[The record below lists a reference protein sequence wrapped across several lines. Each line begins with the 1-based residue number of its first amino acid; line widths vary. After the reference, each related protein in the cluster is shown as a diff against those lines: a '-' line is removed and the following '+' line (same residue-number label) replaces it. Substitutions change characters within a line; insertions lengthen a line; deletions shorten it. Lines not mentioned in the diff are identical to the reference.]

1 MHKFIVA
8 RRARARVE
16 LQSGHA
22 HNAHARLV
30 AGAKAYTYIHIY
42 IYIHNYKCIRRYT
55 HINLCARVRIHV
67 YPTPVRNLVVTVL
80 DQELARFKAMLRQ
93 CKQLRRVRI
102 ELTTLGL

>member
-30 AGAKAYTYIHIY
+30 AGAKAYTYIH